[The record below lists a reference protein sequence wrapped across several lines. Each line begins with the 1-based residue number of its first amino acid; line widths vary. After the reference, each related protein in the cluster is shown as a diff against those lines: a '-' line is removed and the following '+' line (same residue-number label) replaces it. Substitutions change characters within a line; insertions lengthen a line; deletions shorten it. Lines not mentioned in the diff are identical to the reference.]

1 MLRDEVQTKLSLYR
15 GLYEIIVPREH
26 LLRKIKDNIDFSF
39 VNPMLKESYCEHYG
53 RPAKEPEMMFKLLF
67 LKKLYDLSDE
77 ALIQNAA
84 VNMAYKYFLDL
95 DPEDGVID
103 SSLLTK
109 FRKTRI
115 TEDILEEMLKE
126 TITQAIQKGLIKST
140 AIIVDSTH
148 TNAAARPTSSTQA
161 LRNLSK
167 QLRKEIY
174 KSMYELSVKFPEK
187 PSETADL
194 EEEIEYTH
202 QLLENIGE
210 DIANS
215 DEPKIQKLYAHIKEL
230 LESDRIREIRSKHD
244 EEARFGHKS
253 ETSAFFGYKN
263 HIAMTEERLITG
275 IEVTSGEVSDG
286 QMLKSL
292 VEQSKSNGI
301 NVKEILGDTAYSSI
315 ENIKFC
321 DGEKMTLIAKSNP
334 VIASATEPK
343 NDGFEYNKDAG
354 MMQCPAGE
362 LALTVYKRQGK
373 YDNQYFVYCFSKRK
387 CQKCPYV
394 NTCKVG
400 RSKTKTYC
408 VTITSPR
415 NRKRLDF
422 EKSEYFNERLKIR
435 YRIEEKNGELK
446 QAHGLRTADSTGLV
460 AMQLQTYF
468 TAFTVNIKR
477 IVKLIGQN
485 EPLRPIPWA
494 FLISSEIH
502 CFSVAYKQ

>member
-1 MLRDEVQTKLSLYR
+1 MLREEIQTKLSLYR
-15 GLYEIIVPREH
+15 ELYEIIVPKDH

-39 VNPMLKESYCEHYG
+39 VNPMLKESYCEHFG
-53 RPAKEPEMMFKLLF
+53 RPAKEPEMMFKLQF
-67 LKKLYDLSDE
+67 MKKIYDLSDE

-95 DPEDGVID
+95 DPEDGIID

-148 TNAAARPTSSTQA
+148 TNAAARPASPTQV
-161 LRNLSK
+161 LRSLSK

-194 EEEIEYTH
+194 EEEIEYTY

-210 DIANS
+210 DMANS

-275 IEVTSGEVSDG
+275 IEVTSGEASDG
-286 QMLKSL
+286 QMLKPL
-292 VEQSKSNGI
+292 VKQSKSNGI
-301 NVKEILGDTAYSSI
+301 DVKEILGDTAYSSI
-315 ENIKFC
+315 DNIKFC
-321 DGEKMTLIAKSNP
+321 DSEKMTLIAKSNP

-354 MMQCPAGE
+354 IMQCPAGE

-373 YDNQYFVYCFSKRK
+373 YDNQYFVYCFNKNK
-387 CQKCPYV
+387 CQKCPHV
-394 NTCKVG
+394 NICKVG

-408 VTITSPR
+408 VTIMSPR

-422 EKSEYFNERLKIR
+422 EKTEYFNERLKIR

-446 QAHGLRTADSTGLV
+446 QAHGLRTADSTGLA
-460 AMQLQTYF
+460 AMRLQAYF

-485 EPLRPIPWA
+485 EPLRPIPCA
-494 FLISSEIH
+494 FFNKL
-502 CFSVAYKQ
+502 